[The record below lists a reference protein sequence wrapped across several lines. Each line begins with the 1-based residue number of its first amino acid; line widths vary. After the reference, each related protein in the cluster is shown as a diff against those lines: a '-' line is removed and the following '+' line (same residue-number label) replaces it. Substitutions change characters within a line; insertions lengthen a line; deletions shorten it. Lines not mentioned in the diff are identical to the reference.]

1 MTRQDIDAEVRR
13 QAERL
18 LSQQRVPTA
27 VKIGRVQNDVLTQA
41 GVTGTITVPVQATS
55 GRGGAKLPLAP
66 RSLTLALRLVDQA
79 GCLRVI
85 DTQGLTAYEHFVA
98 PH

>member
-1 MTRQDIDAEVRR
+1 MTRQDIDAEIRR

-27 VKIGRVQNDVLTQA
+27 VKIGRIQNAVLTQA
-41 GVTGTITVPVQATS
+41 GVTGTVTVPVQATS
-55 GRGGAKLPLAP
+55 GRGSPMFPLAP
-66 RSLTLALRLVDQA
+66 RPLTLALKLIDQA

-85 DTQGLTAYEHFVA
+85 DAQGLTAYENFVA